1 MINREAEREQL
12 STLLADARGGLSG
25 ALVVR
30 GEPGVGKST
39 LLEFALS
46 NAGELSVVQIA
57 GVESEMDLSYAGLHR
72 LLLPFTREIN
82 ALPVLQGTAL
92 SAAFGLGSEPAVP
105 AQRLLVSLA
114 TLTLLA
120 RVASKK
126 GLLCVVDDAQWLD
139 RESLEVLAFV
149 GLRIQADG
157 IVMLF
162 GVREPSEREVPFD
175 GIPSVLVRGLSP
187 DHANALLA
195 SVSRTFIPAP
205 IATQLVIETNGNP
218 LALTELVDELT
229 ASELGGGSPL
239 PQPLPLGHRLQ
250 ARFLRQVQALLP
262 ESQMLLLAA
271 AAEPSGD
278 PDIFWRCA
286 VKLGISPDGLEG
298 AEASGLLVLRPKVAF
313 RHPLVR
319 SAVYGG
325 ASIADRRR
333 VHGAL
338 ADVTD
343 QESDQDRWAWHRAAA
358 AAGPNESVATA
369 LEESAG
375 RSRSRGGH
383 AAVASTLARA
393 AELTPNSNRRAVR
406 YLDAAEEALAASE
419 PERAEELLE
428 RGSES
433 LSDPVEDARAKRIH
447 GNILN
452 YRYQP
457 NAVPALIDAARSL
470 AEFDQTQARDAWL
483 DALKAEIVF
492 TTESSGA
499 TLLTIARSAL
509 SGFETSGP
517 ENTLGD
523 LLLHGFA
530 TRLAIGYNES
540 LPSLRR
546 AISIFCDDR
555 VDPDVRPP
563 WNDLVAIAASDLVD
577 DSARLAITTRLGR
590 LGQEH
595 RTMHNLAIGLLGQAT
610 IALDKGGF
618 ERAEAL
624 YAQCRDVRSISG
636 QWWNKSLEMELFA
649 WQGRDAETHEAG
661 AALRK
666 ERAVTSV
673 FNLIDRALLI
683 LGLGRGHYDEAL
695 ASAKRLLSNDPF
707 RYGTR
712 SLPDVVEAAVRAG
725 DSATASIAF
734 ERLSLRYY
742 ATATPLALG
751 LVARSRALMETGDA
765 AEAHFRDAVDRLER
779 VDAANDVAR
788 AHLLYGEWLRRQKRR
803 LDARAHLR
811 IAHELFSTMGAHA
824 FAERARIELQATGE
838 SVRKRSPASQ
848 LDLTPQERQ
857 IAELAGGGATN
868 TEIASQMYLSSST
881 VDYHLKKVFR
891 KLNITSRRQLAAA
904 LDRGN

>member
-1 MINREAEREQL
+1 MINREAEREEI
-12 STLLADARGGLSG
+12 SSLLAHARGGLSR
-25 ALVVR
+25 ALVLR

-46 NAGELSVVQIA
+46 AAGELSVVQIA

-72 LLLPFTREIN
+72 LLLPFIPEIE
-82 ALPVLQGTAL
+82 ALPVLQRTAL
-92 SAAFGLGSEPAVP
+92 AAAFGLGSEAAAP

-157 IVMLF
+157 IAMLF

-175 GIPSVLVRGLSP
+175 GIPSVLVRGLDP
-187 DHANALLA
+187 DHASALLA
-195 SVSRTFIPAP
+195 TVSKTFIPPP
-205 IATQLVIETNGNP
+205 IAERLVVETNGNP

-239 PQPLPLGHRLQ
+239 PEPLPLGHRLQ
-250 ARFLRQVQALLP
+250 ARFLRQVKALLP
-262 ESQMLLLAA
+262 ESQILLLAA

-278 PDIFWRCA
+278 PDTFWRCA
-286 VKLGISPDGLEG
+286 VKLGISPEGLAG
-298 AEASGLLVLRPKVAF
+298 VEASGLLVLRPKVAF

-325 ASIADRRR
+325 ASIADRRS
-333 VHGAL
+333 VHAAL

-343 QESDQDRWAWHRAAA
+343 SELDQDRWAWHRAAA
-358 AAGPNESVATA
+358 AAGPDESVATA

-375 RSRSRGGH
+375 RSRRRGGH

-419 PERAEELLE
+419 AERAEELLE
-428 RGSES
+428 RSSAS
-433 LSDPVEDARAKRIH
+433 LSDPVEHARAKRIN

-452 YRYQP
+452 FRYKP
-457 NAVPALIDAARSL
+457 SAVPALIDAARSL
-470 AEFDQTQARDAWL
+470 AIFDQTQARDAWL

-499 TLLTIARSAL
+499 TLRTIARAAL
-509 SGFETSGP
+509 KGFEISGP
-517 ENTLGD
+517 QNTLGD

-555 VDPDVRPP
+555 VEPDVRPP
-563 WNDLVAIAASDLVD
+563 WNDLVAIAAADLVD

-624 YAQCRDVRSISG
+624 YSQCHDIRSISG

-649 WQGRDAETHEAG
+649 WQGRDAETHD
-661 AALRK
+661 AARDLRK
-666 ERAVTSV
+666 EQAVTSV
-673 FNLIDRALLI
+673 FNLVDRALLV
-683 LGLGRGHYDEAL
+683 LALGRGRYEDAL
-695 ASAKRLLSNDPF
+695 VSAKCLLDNDPF

-712 SLPDVVEAAVRAG
+712 SLPDIVEAAVRAG
-725 DSATASIAF
+725 DNTTASIAF
-734 ERLSLRYY
+734 ERLSLRYH

-751 LVARSRALMETGDA
+751 LVARCRALMEHDTA
-765 AEAHFRDAVDRLER
+765 AETHYRDAIDRLER

-803 LDARAHLR
+803 LDARVNLR
-811 IAHELFSTMGAHA
+811 IAHEMLSAMGANA
-824 FAERARIELQATGE
+824 FTERARIELQATGE
-838 SVRKRSPASQ
+838 TVRKRSMATQ

-857 IAELAGGGATN
+857 IAELASAGATN

-891 KLNITSRRQLAAA
+891 KLDIRSRRQLAGA
-904 LDRGN
+904 LDRAN